1 MISEYRRPLHDST
14 TMLFDGDP
22 QRLRSVWSHLA
33 QDVFTVFDIMC
44 FKTMAAMVGD
54 LTTMAPM
61 SCLVP
66 ISNLY

>member
-1 MISEYRRPLHDST
+1 
-14 TMLFDGDP
+14 MLFDGDP